1 MPTIKN
7 YTLFI
12 AAILICTVNAFG
24 REHTRLKKRDIL
36 REINIQKNRHNHAN
50 HFQVPYD
57 SLRNAIIRYI
67 EANPK
72 FTFQERFSY
81 DKIIFTTF
89 TSVYSE
95 VFDYYSPHLEY
106 NRINNLLSHV
116 SVFTIV
122 SLEITP
128 LNNTTYMILSDAR
141 LSNAGNIFIREIQNT
156 YQFKYLLCYLNNLF
170 KGNWQPET
178 ELRDSIDQYNR
189 SKKRSKRQLLPGRDF

>member
-57 SLRNAIIRYI
+57 SLRNAIIYYI
-67 EANPK
+67 KANPK

-81 DKIIFTTF
+81 DKIIFTTY
-89 TSVYSE
+89 TSIHSE
-95 VFDYYSPHLEY
+95 VFDYYGPHLEY
-106 NRINNLLSHV
+106 KRTNNILSKEEVH
-116 SVFTIV
+116 TIV
-122 SLEITP
+122 SLNIYPAEKGAYKI
-128 LNNTTYMILSDAR
+128 ISDAD
-141 LSNAGNIFIREIQNT
+141 LNISGNLYRREIRNT

-178 ELRDSIDQYNR
+178 ELRESIDQYNR